1 MELPLELIADAA
13 QEGNIYFFEDDCPVG
28 VKGHMHVCLKVG
40 ERVLL
45 FSTCT
50 SQTNTVLNY
59 VKFLGYDANTFPCFR
74 QDEVNKFRREL
85 TYVNCNNVTNLSK
98 EEFAALV
105 KDGKIRSLGGEL
117 TEVQIGQV
125 VNGVKLSTR
134 VTDEVKALLR

>member
-1 MELPLELIADAA
+1 MELPLGLIADAA
-13 QEGNIYFFEDDCPVG
+13 REGNIYFFEDDCPVG

-74 QDEVNKFRREL
+74 QDEM
-85 TYVNCNNVTNLSK
+85 
-98 EEFAALV
+98 
-105 KDGKIRSLGGEL
+105 
-117 TEVQIGQV
+117 QIGQV

-134 VTDEVKALLR
+134 VTEEVKALLR